1 MGHISI
7 YRRADRTSFYF
18 SSRQQIRRLAI
29 GTLMAGYILAV
40 LCLFFGASFAA
51 FVPAS
56 LEERIGGLFFFG
68 FIPAAGFWA
77 CGHILSRLLILSIE
91 LCEKFGTLL
100 FRCSVR
106 SVNNFLVRV
115 DRFASDASVGCLKML
130 AQASV
135 IGTRAYGSIR
145 RCCWR
150 AQAAFIDLLCMAIRS
165 AAVFVLRMQASY
177 ARLVADTTYHR
188 WGLPPLIMAATLVA
202 ASGLGWYGAGSI
214 LTHDV
219 KRDDS
224 TGVMT
229 IDAVVEKI
237 ISVESN
243 GDPNAK
249 NKRSSATGLGQF
261 LDETWLDL
269 IRAHRPDLAS
279 GRNKDKILELRRDA
293 EITREITMRFTEQNA
308 GVLRKRGLPVTPG
321 TLYLAHF
328 AGGAGAVAL
337 LSALGDADAASV
349 MASADATGRTKRDKI
364 IRANPF
370 LERFTVADL
379 RSWADRR
386 MRVPGSY

>member
-1 MGHISI
+1 
-7 YRRADRTSFYF
+7 
-18 SSRQQIRRLAI
+18 
-29 GTLMAGYILAV
+29 
-40 LCLFFGASFAA
+40 
-51 FVPAS
+51 
-56 LEERIGGLFFFG
+56 
-68 FIPAAGFWA
+68 
-77 CGHILSRLLILSIE
+77 
-91 LCEKFGTLL
+91 
-100 FRCSVR
+100 
-106 SVNNFLVRV
+106 
-115 DRFASDASVGCLKML
+115 
-130 AQASV
+130 
-135 IGTRAYGSIR
+135 
-145 RCCWR
+145 
-150 AQAAFIDLLCMAIRS
+150 
-165 AAVFVLRMQASY
+165 
-177 ARLVADTTYHR
+177 
-188 WGLPPLIMAATLVA
+188 MAATLVA

-214 LTHDV
+214 LAHDV